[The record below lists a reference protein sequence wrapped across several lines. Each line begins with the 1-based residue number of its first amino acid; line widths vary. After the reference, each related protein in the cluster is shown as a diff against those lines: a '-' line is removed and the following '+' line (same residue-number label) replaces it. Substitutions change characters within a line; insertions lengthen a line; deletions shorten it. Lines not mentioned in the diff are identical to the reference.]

1 MNPSHGLSW
10 EKSGE
15 QEGVFATLFI
25 LTGKLMKVISHVYV
39 VTTSD
44 AGTIFIYDIPN
55 GTYLYATCSDTNL
68 WVRTYYVKN
77 YLVLGVANYNN
88 VNIANQEVTVET
100 FWLVNA

>member
-1 MNPSHGLSW
+1 MAFTPCSFLL
-10 EKSGE
+10 
-15 QEGVFATLFI
+15 LFCKYFFM
-25 LTGKLMKVISHVYV
+25 TASVNGKLMKVISHVYV

>member
-25 LTGKLMKVISHVYV
+25 LTSKLMKVISQVDV

-44 AGTIFIYDIPN
+44 AGTIFIYDIPK
-55 GTYLYATCSDTNL
+55 GTHLYSTCSDTNL
-68 WVRTYYVKN
+68 WVRTYYTKN

-88 VNIANQEVTVET
+88 VNIANQEVTIET
-100 FWLVNA
+100 FWLVNV

>member
-1 MNPSHGLSW
+1 M
-10 EKSGE
+10 
-15 QEGVFATLFI
+15 LFFVVI
-25 LTGKLMKVISHVYV
+25 SQIFFMTASVNGKLMKVISHVYV

>member
-1 MNPSHGLSW
+1 M
-10 EKSGE
+10 
-15 QEGVFATLFI
+15 LFFVVI
-25 LTGKLMKVISHVYV
+25 SQIFFMTASVNGKLMKVVSQTDT

-44 AGTIFIYDIPN
+44 AGTIFIYDIQPG
-55 GTYLYATCSDTNL
+55 GTFLYATCSDTYL

-88 VNIANQEVTVET
+88 VNIANKEVTVET